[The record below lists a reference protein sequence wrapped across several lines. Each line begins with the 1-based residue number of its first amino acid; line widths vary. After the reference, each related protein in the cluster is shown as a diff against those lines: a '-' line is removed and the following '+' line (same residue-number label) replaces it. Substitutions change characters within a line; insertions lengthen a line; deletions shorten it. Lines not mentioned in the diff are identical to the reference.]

1 MFLSP
6 QTCRNNL
13 SSFFKDKKFNR
24 NKTKDDSN
32 KFNKKNLSSRNIENH
47 SNPKK
52 SNYKKIIPSNL
63 VQFSSN
69 NSTSSNN
76 SNLHNVRTH
85 KNIFSEF
92 ELGQKDSDFIRRN
105 LKHFKRQDSF
115 HYLMN
120 NTKERYDN
128 LFQNYKKK
136 INNKILY
143 SKNNLTNIHNKT
155 VSKNII
161 QDLLIS
167 SKQNKFNISS
177 NVDPS
182 KTNTKN
188 SLINCFIYKDFN
200 SNLNSNSK
208 KEIISANF
216 KNMKSAYNI
225 NSSRVISGYTSKNS
239 STGNI
244 HTKISIKKMN
254 SAKPHRP
261 NSNDNCLIMNQVNN
275 LKENKI
281 IKLSKSKSKNK
292 NFNKNNKYIKNS
304 NNKSYL
310 QKNIGNNVKLNNNK
324 IEYVQINL
332 FNNGAENKSSKD
344 SIQIVNKIGKKKN
357 TEKSR
362 VIYKNKQNKKEAKIT
377 DDINND
383 KSGIQDNL
391 NTTKNFLC
399 FNDKTLTENDIN
411 TPEENHFQAIILMQL
426 IKNNSNKYS

>member
-1 MFLSP
+1 M
-6 QTCRNNL
+6 
-13 SSFFKDKKFNR
+13 
-24 NKTKDDSN
+24 
-32 KFNKKNLSSRNIENH
+32 
-47 SNPKK
+47 
-52 SNYKKIIPSNL
+52 
-63 VQFSSN
+63 
-69 NSTSSNN
+69 
-76 SNLHNVRTH
+76 
-85 KNIFSEF
+85 
-92 ELGQKDSDFIRRN
+92 
-105 LKHFKRQDSF
+105 
-115 HYLMN
+115 
-120 NTKERYDN
+120 
-128 LFQNYKKK
+128 
-136 INNKILY
+136 
-143 SKNNLTNIHNKT
+143 
-155 VSKNII
+155 
-161 QDLLIS
+161 LIS

-292 NFNKNNKYIKNS
+292 NFNKNNKFIKNS

-310 QKNIGNNVKLNNNK
+310 QKNIGNNVKLSNNK

-332 FNNGAENKSSKD
+332 FNNGIGNKSSKD
-344 SIQIVNKIGKKKN
+344 NIQIVNKIGYKKN
-357 TEKSR
+357 IE
-362 VIYKNKQNKKEAKIT
+362 KNKI
-377 DDINND
+377 
-383 KSGIQDNL
+383 
-391 NTTKNFLC
+391 
-399 FNDKTLTENDIN
+399 
-411 TPEENHFQAIILMQL
+411 
-426 IKNNSNKYS
+426 

>member
-6 QTCRNNL
+6 QTCRNNM
-13 SSFFKDKKFNR
+13 SSFFKDKKHNR
-24 NKTKDDSN
+24 NKTKDDIN

-52 SNYKKIIPSNL
+52 NNYKKIIPNNL

-76 SNLHNVRTH
+76 SNLHNIRTH

-105 LKHFKRQDSF
+105 LKHFKKQDS
-115 HYLMN
+115 LN
-120 NTKERYDN
+120 NLLNSTKERCDN

-155 VSKNII
+155 LSKNYI
-161 QDLLIS
+161 QDLIIS
-167 SKQNKFNISS
+167 NKQNKFNISS
-177 NVDPS
+177 NAESS
-182 KTNTKN
+182 KTNTKKA
-188 SLINCFIYKDFN
+188 LINSFIYKDFN

-208 KEIISANF
+208 KEIISSNF
-216 KNMKSAYNI
+216 KNVKSSYNI
-225 NSSRVISGYTSKNS
+225 ISSRIISGYSSKIS

-244 HTKISIKKMN
+244 HSKISIKKMK
-254 SAKPHRP
+254 SAKPNRP
-261 NSNDNCLIMNQVNN
+261 NSNDNYLIMNKINK

-281 IKLSKSKSKNK
+281 IKLSKSKSK
-292 NFNKNNKYIKNS
+292 KNNSNKSNQYIKYS

-310 QKNIGNNVKLNNNK
+310 QKNIGSNVKLNNNK

-332 FNNGAENKSSKD
+332 FNNDVGNKNSKD
-344 SIQIVNKIGKKKN
+344 SIQIVNKIRKKKEA
-357 TEKSR
+357 EKKR
-362 VIYKNKQNKKEAKIT
+362 VIYNNKQNKKESKII
-377 DDINND
+377 DDINAQ
-383 KSGIQDNL
+383 KSGMQDHIY
-391 NTTKNFLC
+391 TTRNNLC

-411 TPEENHFQAIILMQL
+411 TPEENHFQAIILMQI
-426 IKNNSNKYS
+426 IKSNSNKYL

>member
-1 MFLSP
+1 
-6 QTCRNNL
+6 
-13 SSFFKDKKFNR
+13 
-24 NKTKDDSN
+24 
-32 KFNKKNLSSRNIENH
+32 
-47 SNPKK
+47 
-52 SNYKKIIPSNL
+52 
-63 VQFSSN
+63 
-69 NSTSSNN
+69 
-76 SNLHNVRTH
+76 
-85 KNIFSEF
+85 
-92 ELGQKDSDFIRRN
+92 
-105 LKHFKRQDSF
+105 
-115 HYLMN
+115 
-120 NTKERYDN
+120 
-128 LFQNYKKK
+128 
-136 INNKILY
+136 
-143 SKNNLTNIHNKT
+143 
-155 VSKNII
+155 
-161 QDLLIS
+161 
-167 SKQNKFNISS
+167 
-177 NVDPS
+177 
-182 KTNTKN
+182 
-188 SLINCFIYKDFN
+188 
-200 SNLNSNSK
+200 
-208 KEIISANF
+208 
-216 KNMKSAYNI
+216 
-225 NSSRVISGYTSKNS
+225 
-239 STGNI
+239 
-244 HTKISIKKMN
+244 
-254 SAKPHRP
+254 
-261 NSNDNCLIMNQVNN
+261 MNQANN

-281 IKLSKSKSKNK
+281 IKLSISKSKNK

>member
-6 QTCRNNL
+6 QTCRNNM
-13 SSFFKDKKFNR
+13 SSFFKDKRFNR
-24 NKTKDDSN
+24 NKTKDDIN

-52 SNYKKIIPSNL
+52 NNYKKIIPSNL
-63 VQFSSN
+63 IQFSSN

-76 SNLHNVRTH
+76 SNLHNIRTH

-105 LKHFKRQDSF
+105 IKHFKRQESL
-115 HYLMN
+115 HNLMN

-136 INNKILY
+136 INNKMLY

-155 VSKNII
+155 VNKNII
-161 QDLLIS
+161 QDLIIS
-167 SKQNKFNISS
+167 NKQNKFNINS
-177 NVDPS
+177 NADPS
-182 KTNTKN
+182 KRNTKKA
-188 SLINCFIYKDFN
+188 LINSFIYKDFS

-216 KNMKSAYNI
+216 KNMKSTNNI
-225 NSSRVISGYTSKNS
+225 NSSRLVSGYSSKNS

-261 NSNDNCLIMNQVNN
+261 NSNDNCLIMNQINN

-281 IKLSKSKSKNK
+281 IKLSKSKSKTKNK
-292 NFNKNNKYIKNS
+292 NFNKNNKYIKSS

-310 QKNIGNNVKLNNNK
+310 KKNIGNNVKLSNNK

-332 FNNGAENKSSKD
+332 FNNGFGNKSSKD
-344 SIQIVNKIGKKKN
+344 SIQIVNKIGKKKDV
-357 TEKSR
+357 EKNR
-362 VIYKNKQNKKEAKIT
+362 IYKNKQSKKEAKIT
-377 DDINND
+377 DDIN
-383 KSGIQDNL
+383 
-391 NTTKNFLC
+391 
-399 FNDKTLTENDIN
+399 NDKTLTENDIN
-411 TPEENHFQAIILMQL
+411 TPEENHFQAIILMQI
-426 IKNNSNKYS
+426 IKSNSNKYS

>member
-1 MFLSP
+1 M
-6 QTCRNNL
+6 

-52 SNYKKIIPSNL
+52 SNFKKIIPSNL
-63 VQFSSN
+63 IQFSSN

-76 SNLHNVRTH
+76 SNLNNVRTH

-105 LKHFKRQDSF
+105 IKHFKRQESL
-115 HYLMN
+115 HNLMN

-136 INNKILY
+136 INNKMLY
-143 SKNNLTNIHNKT
+143 SKNNLTNIHN
-155 VSKNII
+155 SKNII
-161 QDLLIS
+161 QDLVIS
-167 SKQNKFNISS
+167 NKQKKININS
-177 NVDPS
+177 NVDPP
-182 KTNTKN
+182 KANTKKA
-188 SLINCFIYKDFN
+188 LINSFIYKDFN

-208 KEIISANF
+208 KEIFSANF

-225 NSSRVISGYTSKNS
+225 NSSRLISGYTSKNS
-239 STGNI
+239 SMGNI

-254 SAKPHRP
+254 SVKPHRQ
-261 NSNDNCLIMNQVNN
+261 NSNDNCLIMNQINN
-275 LKENKI
+275 LKENKF
-281 IKLSKSKSKNK
+281 IKLSKSKLKNK
-292 NFNKNNKYIKNS
+292 NFNKNNNYIKNS

-332 FNNGAENKSSKD
+332 FNNGVGNKSSKD
-344 SIQIVNKIGKKKN
+344 SIQILNKIGKKNNKEKN
-357 TEKSR
+357 R
-362 VIYKNKQNKKEAKIT
+362 VIYRNIQNKKEAKIT
-377 DDINND
+377 DDIKKE

-411 TPEENHFQAIILMQL
+411 TPEENHFQAIILIQL
-426 IKNNSNKYS
+426 IKNNSNKFS